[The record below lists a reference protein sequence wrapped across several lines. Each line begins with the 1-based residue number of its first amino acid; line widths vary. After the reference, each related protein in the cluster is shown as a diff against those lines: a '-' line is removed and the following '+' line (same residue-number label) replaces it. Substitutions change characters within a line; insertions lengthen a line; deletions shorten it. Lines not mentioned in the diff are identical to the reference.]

1 MNNSDECRLDGKKPG
16 KKLLNFARIQIQ
28 RQGKAI
34 YTVLPC
40 LKLRALESGEHVNSS
55 EACQAM

>member
-1 MNNSDECRLDGKKPG
+1 MNTSDECRLDGKKLG
-16 KKLLNFARIQIQ
+16 KELLSFAQIQIQ

-40 LKLRALESGEHVNSS
+40 MMLRVLESGKHINSS

>member
-1 MNNSDECRLDGKKPG
+1 MNPSDECRLDGKKLG
-16 KKLLNFARIQIQ
+16 NNLLSFARIQIQ
-28 RQGKAI
+28 RQGEAI

-40 LKLRALESGEHVNSS
+40 MMLRVLESGKHINSS